1 MEYEGSYPAVPVAIG
16 AIRGDMI
23 EVARRCGLNEQAISD
38 VALAVS
44 EAATNAIVH
53 AYGGEEDG
61 EIHVAAVAEDGELTI
76 VVADDGDG
84 MAPRPDSPGL
94 GMGLPIIAS
103 VTSRLEVASE
113 GRGTKVEM
121 VFPCPAGDGGR

>member
-1 MEYEGSYPAVPVAIG
+1 MRYEGSFPAVPLAIG

-23 EVARRCGLNEQAISD
+23 EIARGCGLDERGVND

-53 AYGGEEDG
+53 AYGGGPG
-61 EIHVAAVAEDGELTI
+61 EIRVAADAGSGELTI

-84 MAPRPDSPGL
+84 LAPRDDSPGL

-103 VTSRLEVASE
+103 VTRRLDVASE
-113 GRGTKVEM
+113 GRGTTVEM
-121 VFPCPAGDGGR
+121 VFPCPSSDGRS